1 MKLKQIAVA
10 ALAVAAMTT
19 AGVANAS
26 LVASI
31 SGQYSV
37 GGDDTPHIFINNTS
51 AFAFTSV
58 KLSGQAYNGSNSLLP
73 VGTDVDKA
81 TSAGGPF
88 HLTQV
93 KNLPDIAAGASL
105 DYEFVDGGKV
115 CGPSP
120 NTGSLFAGDYDD
132 SYGCTAAAHPGNA
145 KFTFTAIWDGGPI
158 FAEFSPDVNA
168 TGHFVGFLGLDEL
181 GGAETSFDAGGAA
194 SGTGDKGTLALIIT
208 GTPPSA
214 PEPLSLGLVGL
225 ALSGL
230 CFSRRRKV
238 A

>member
-10 ALAVAAMTT
+10 ALAVAAMTA
-19 AGVANAS
+19 AGVANAT
-26 LVASI
+26 LVATL

-37 GGDDTPHIFINNTS
+37 GGDDTPHIFINNSS

-73 VGTDVDKA
+73 AGIDVDKV
-81 TSAGGPF
+81 TTAGGPF

-93 KNLPDIAAGASL
+93 KNLADIAAGASF
-105 DYEFVDGGKV
+105 DYKFVDGGAI
-115 CGPSP
+115 CGPAA
-120 NTGSLFAGDYDD
+120 NTGNLYAADYDD
-132 SYGCTAAAHPGNA
+132 TYGCTPTAHPGNT

-158 FAEFSPDVNA
+158 FAEFSPDVNE

-194 SGTGDKGTLALIIT
+194 AGTGDKGTLALIIT

>member
-10 ALAVAAMTT
+10 ALAVAAMIT
-19 AGVANAS
+19 AGVANAT
-26 LVASI
+26 LVATL

-37 GGDDTPHIFINNTS
+37 GGDDTPHIFINNSS

-73 VGTDVDKA
+73 AGIDVDKA

-105 DYEFVDGGKV
+105 NYEFVDGGKV

-132 SYGCTAAAHPGNA
+132 SYGCTAAAHPGNV

-168 TGHFVGFLGLDEL
+168 TGHFVGFLGLDKL
-181 GGAETSFDAGGAA
+181 GGAETIFDAGGAVA
-194 SGTGDKGTLALIIT
+194 GTGDKGTLALIIT
-208 GTPPSA
+208 GSPSV
-214 PEPLSLGLVGL
+214 PEPMPIALVGMGL
-225 ALSGL
+225 LGMGLS
-230 CFSRRRKV
+230 RWRKLV
-238 A
+238 